1 MPFTVS
7 AAEATEAPSGATS
20 GTTGDCTWTL
30 DDNGVLTISG
40 NGAMGDYTFDS
51 RAPWKSLEFT
61 EVVIEDGVT
70 SIGESAFSWCENLSS
85 IVIPYSVTIIGNL
98 AFSNCENLTSVS
110 FQEGLTEIGWSAFEN
125 CISLT
130 GIIFPESVTSIGS
143 YAFFRCSGLTDI
155 NIPKNVTSIESCAFL
170 YCSSLASLTVDER
183 NPVYDSREN
192 CNAVIETESNKLILG
207 CSNSVIPYSVTSIG
221 EYAFTALESLTV
233 ITIPNNV
240 TYIDDNA
247 IYCPNLSDIFGKKGS
262 CADVYANTNH
272 KRFIGLCTIAEG
284 TTGDCT
290 WSIDAYGIL
299 TINGSGAMENYSND
313 DPAPWKDYELRAVI
327 IDDYVTSIGDYAFS
341 NCSDLSYVIIPFNVN
356 SIGIDSFSGC
366 SNMTIHGEEDT
377 FAEGYA
383 TSNNIPFISF
393 TGSSFFDKTGD
404 CIFKL
409 TGDLEA
415 EINKLEI
422 FGNGVMLDYYDAFFP
437 APWKSDYLTEVIIE
451 DGVTDIGKSAFEYC
465 KGLTDITIPDSVT
478 SIGEYAF
485 EYCKGLTDITIP
497 DSITRIGEYAFYK
510 CDNLTDVY
518 YNGTQESWNEISI
531 GIHNE
536 NLTSANIHFLASTV
550 CEHTYSEPTW
560 AWDGYSAATAIF
572 TCAECDDVQEVPA
585 TVTTKITTAPT
596 CTETGI
602 RTCTATVTFN
612 GNTYTDTKEKT
623 VPATGHSYGEPTWT
637 WDGYSAATATFTCA
651 EGDDTQVKNATVT
664 TKITTAPTCTE
675 TGIRTCTAKVT
686 FNGKTY
692 TDTKEKTVPATGH
705 SYGDP
710 TWTWNGYS
718 AATAEFACADC
729 NDAQVKKAKVT
740 TKVTKEPTCTETG
753 IRTCTATVTFNGN
766 TYTDTKEKTIPA
778 VHSYGEPTWTW
789 NGYSS
794 ATATFTCADCGDIQ
808 VKNAKV
814 TTKITQE
821 PTATE
826 TGIRTCTASVTFNGK
841 AYKDTKL
848 KVIPAT
854 GQTSDEPGWNEGYS
868 DFDIAPGA
876 VPFYVMG
883 DANSDGV
890 ADIKDV
896 TAIQCYLAGIR
907 DLNSIGMMV
916 ADVDGDGEVNINDA
930 TAIQMYLAC
939 FDYTYPIDSIVTY
952 VY

>member
-1 MPFTVS
+1 
-7 AAEATEAPSGATS
+7 
-20 GTTGDCTWTL
+20 
-30 DDNGVLTISG
+30 
-40 NGAMGDYTFDS
+40 
-51 RAPWKSLEFT
+51 
-61 EVVIEDGVT
+61 
-70 SIGESAFSWCENLSS
+70 
-85 IVIPYSVTIIGNL
+85 
-98 AFSNCENLTSVS
+98 
-110 FQEGLTEIGWSAFEN
+110 
-125 CISLT
+125 
-130 GIIFPESVTSIGS
+130 
-143 YAFFRCSGLTDI
+143 
-155 NIPKNVTSIESCAFL
+155 
-170 YCSSLASLTVDER
+170 
-183 NPVYDSREN
+183 
-192 CNAVIETESNKLILG
+192 
-207 CSNSVIPYSVTSIG
+207 
-221 EYAFTALESLTV
+221 
-233 ITIPNNV
+233 
-240 TYIDDNA
+240 
-247 IYCPNLSDIFGKKGS
+247 
-262 CADVYANTNH
+262 
-272 KRFIGLCTIAEG
+272 
-284 TTGDCT
+284 
-290 WSIDAYGIL
+290 
-299 TINGSGAMENYSND
+299 
-313 DPAPWKDYELRAVI
+313 
-327 IDDYVTSIGDYAFS
+327 
-341 NCSDLSYVIIPFNVN
+341 
-356 SIGIDSFSGC
+356 
-366 SNMTIHGEEDT
+366 
-377 FAEGYA
+377 
-383 TSNNIPFISF
+383 
-393 TGSSFFDKTGD
+393 
-404 CIFKL
+404 
-409 TGDLEA
+409 
-415 EINKLEI
+415 
-422 FGNGVMLDYYDAFFP
+422 
-437 APWKSDYLTEVIIE
+437 
-451 DGVTDIGKSAFEYC
+451 
-465 KGLTDITIPDSVT
+465 
-478 SIGEYAF
+478 
-485 EYCKGLTDITIP
+485 
-497 DSITRIGEYAFYK
+497 
-510 CDNLTDVY
+510 
-518 YNGTQESWNEISI
+518 
-531 GIHNE
+531 NE
-536 NLTSANIHFLASTV
+536 NGFEFIE
-550 CEHTYSEPTW
+550 EHTYSEPTW
-560 AWDGYSAATAIF
+560 TWSGYSAATAIF

-602 RTCTATVTFN
+602 RTCTTTVTFN

-705 SYGDP
+705 SYGEP

-718 AATAEFACADC
+718 AATAEFACTDC

-808 VKNAKV
+808 VNNAKV